1 MTAFGRNTRWRC
13 FGSWA
18 GVCPATWSVFHGRRS
33 PCFPARRAFRLAV
46 LPGTTHI
53 TLVHRVE
60 WLTSMIAEFLDLPM
74 LKDEPVP

>member
-18 GVCPATWSVFHGRRS
+18 GGVPGDLVGLPRS
-33 PCFPARRAFRLAV
+33 QLAVLPGSPV

-74 LKDEPVP
+74 PKDEPVP

>member
-1 MTAFGRNTRWRC
+1 
-13 FGSWA
+13 
-18 GVCPATWSVFHGRRS
+18 
-33 PCFPARRAFRLAV
+33 V

-74 LKDEPVP
+74 PKDEPVP